1 MNDMNPK
8 MIKIFSLFSIMAIII
23 SLIACSS
30 KNQNSEKEITGV
42 TVKITHPQKMDLTEY
57 ITLNANTVFL
67 KKEIVRAT
75 FQGFIEKIHKNIGD
89 KIKSGDLLLEIKTKE
104 SAADNNLQIPLG
116 DETFSGIIK
125 IRAKS
130 DGVLT
135 ELNYNAG
142 DFVSDGEQIAV
153 IANPSSLRINLNV
166 PYQFTDKININTPC
180 EIILP
185 NGKIARASIQK
196 IIPKVDLT
204 TQTQTYILDI
214 HQSENLPENLN
225 VNARIPIRT
234 FKNATVLPVPS
245 ILSNET
251 LDKFWIMKLLNDTLA
266 VKVYVTKGIENDKY
280 VQITKPGLSLS
291 DRIIVE
297 GAFGLP
303 DTTKIIIGK

>member
-8 MIKIFSLFSIMAIII
+8 MIKIFSLFSILALII
-23 SLIACSS
+23 SLSACSS
-30 KNQNSEKEITGV
+30 KNQNIEKEITGV
-42 TVKITHPQKMDLTEY
+42 TVKITQPQKMDLTEY

-75 FQGFIEKIHKNIGD
+75 FQGFIEKIYKSIGD

-104 SAADNNLQIPLG
+104 SAADNNLQVPLG

-196 IIPKVDLT
+196 IIPKIDLT
-204 TQTQTYILDI
+204 AQTQTYILDI
-214 HQSENLPENLN
+214 QQFGNLPENLN

-234 FKNATVLPVPS
+234 IKNATVLPVSS

-266 VKVYVTKGIENDKY
+266 VKVYVSKGIENDKY
-280 VQITKPGLSLS
+280 VQITKPELSLS

>member
-8 MIKIFSLFSIMAIII
+8 MIKIFSLFSILALII
-23 SLIACSS
+23 SLSACSS
-30 KNQNSEKEITGV
+30 KNQNIEKEITGV
-42 TVKITHPQKMDLTEY
+42 TVKITQPQKMDLTEY

-75 FQGFIEKIHKNIGD
+75 FQGFIEKIYKSIGD

-104 SAADNNLQIPLG
+104 SAADNNLQVPLG

-196 IIPKVDLT
+196 IIPKIDLT
-204 TQTQTYILDI
+204 AQTQTYILDI
-214 HQSENLPENLN
+214 QEFGNLPENLN

-234 FKNATVLPVPS
+234 IKNATVLPVSS

-266 VKVYVTKGIENDKY
+266 VKVYVSKGIENDKY
-280 VQITKPGLSLS
+280 VQITKPELSLS

>member
-1 MNDMNPK
+1 MNSK
-8 MIKIFSLFSIMAIII
+8 LIKIFSLFSIMTLII
-23 SLIACSS
+23 SLSACSS
-30 KNQNSEKEITGV
+30 KNENSEKKITGV
-42 TVKITHPQKMDLTEY
+42 TVKITQPQKMDLTEY

-75 FQGFIEKIHKNIGD
+75 FQGFVEKIYKSIGD

-104 SAADNNLQIPLG
+104 SAADHNLQVPLG

-166 PYQFTDKININTPC
+166 PYQYVDKININTPC
-180 EIILP
+180 EIFLP
-185 NGKIARASIQK
+185 NGKDVRATIQK
-196 IIPKVDLT
+196 IIPRVDLT
-204 TQTQTYILDI
+204 AQTQTYILEI
-214 HQSENLPENLN
+214 HQLVSLPENLN

-234 FKNATVLPVPS
+234 FKNTTVLPVAS

-266 VKVYVTKGIENDKY
+266 IKVYVTKGIENDKY
-280 VQITKPGLSLS
+280 VQITKPELSLA

>member
-1 MNDMNPK
+1 MNSK
-8 MIKIFSLFSIMAIII
+8 MIKIFSLFSIMTLII
-23 SLIACSS
+23 SLSACSS
-30 KNQNSEKEITGV
+30 ENYNSEKKITGV
-42 TVKITHPQKMDLTEY
+42 TVKITQPQKMDLTEY

-75 FQGFIEKIHKNIGD
+75 FQGFIEKIYKSIGD

-104 SAADNNLQIPLG
+104 SAADNNLQVPLG

-196 IIPKVDLT
+196 IIPKIDLT
-204 TQTQTYILDI
+204 AQTQTYILDI
-214 HQSENLPENLN
+214 QEFGNLPENLN

-234 FKNATVLPVPS
+234 IKNATVLPVES

-266 VKVYVTKGIENDKY
+266 VKVYVSKRIENDKY
-280 VQITKPGLSLS
+280 VQITKPELSLS

>member
-1 MNDMNPK
+1 MNPK
-8 MIKIFSLFSIMAIII
+8 MIKIFSLFSILALII
-23 SLIACSS
+23 SLSACSS
-30 KNQNSEKEITGV
+30 KNQNIEKEITGV
-42 TVKITHPQKMDLTEY
+42 TVKITQPQKMDLTEY

-75 FQGFIEKIHKNIGD
+75 FQGFIEKIYKSIGD

-104 SAADNNLQIPLG
+104 SAADNNLQVPLG

-196 IIPKVDLT
+196 IIPKIDLT
-204 TQTQTYILDI
+204 AQTQTYILDI
-214 HQSENLPENLN
+214 QQFGNLPENLN

-234 FKNATVLPVPS
+234 IKNATVLPVSS

-266 VKVYVTKGIENDKY
+266 VKVYVSKGIENDKY
-280 VQITKPGLSLS
+280 VQITKPELSLS

>member
-1 MNDMNPK
+1 MNDMNLK
-8 MIKIFSLFSIMAIII
+8 MIKLFSLFSIMTIII
-23 SLIACSS
+23 SLSACSS
-30 KNQNSEKEITGV
+30 NNDNSEKKITG
-42 TVKITHPQKMDLTEY
+42 TPVKITQPQKMDLTEY

-75 FQGFIEKIHKNIGD
+75 FQGFIEKIYKSIGD
-89 KIKSGDLLLEIKTKE
+89 KILSGDLLLEIKTKE
-104 SAADNNLQIPLG
+104 SAADHNLQVPLG

-166 PYQFTDKININTPC
+166 PYQFADKININTSC
-180 EIILP
+180 EIFLP

-196 IIPKVDLT
+196 IFPKVDVT
-204 TQTQTYILDI
+204 AQTQIYILEM
-214 HQSENLPENLN
+214 HQSESLPENLN
-225 VNARIPIRT
+225 VNARIPLCT
-234 FKNATVLPVPS
+234 VKNAAALP
-245 ILSNET
+245 ITAIMTNET
-251 LDKFWIMKLLNDTLA
+251 LDQFWIMKLLNDTLA
-266 VKVYVTKGIENDKY
+266 VRVDVTKGVENDSF
-280 VQITKPGLSLS
+280 VQIAKPELKPT
-291 DRIIVE
+291 DRIVLE

-303 DTTKIIIGK
+303 DTAKVVIGK

>member
-1 MNDMNPK
+1 MNPK
-8 MIKIFSLFSIMAIII
+8 MIKIYSLLSIMALII
-23 SLIACSS
+23 SLSACSS
-30 KNQNSEKEITGV
+30 KKQNIEKEITGV

-75 FQGFIEKIHKNIGD
+75 FQGFIEKIYKSIGD

-104 SAADNNLQIPLG
+104 SAADNNLQVPLG

-196 IIPKVDLT
+196 IIPKIDLT
-204 TQTQTYILDI
+204 AQTQTYILDI
-214 HQSENLPENLN
+214 QEFGNLPENLN
-225 VNARIPIRT
+225 VNARIPILT
-234 FKNATVLPVPS
+234 IKNATVLPVSS

-266 VKVYVTKGIENDKY
+266 VKVYVSKGIENDKY
-280 VQITKPGLSLS
+280 VQITKPELSLS

>member
-1 MNDMNPK
+1 MNPI
-8 MIKIFSLFSIMAIII
+8 MIKIFSLFSILALII

-30 KNQNSEKEITGV
+30 KKQNIEKEITGV

-75 FQGFIEKIHKNIGD
+75 FQGFIEKIYKSIGD

-104 SAADNNLQIPLG
+104 SAADNNLQVQLG
-116 DETFSGIIK
+116 DETFIGIIK

-135 ELNYNAG
+135 ELNYNEG

-196 IIPKVDLT
+196 IIPKIDLT
-204 TQTQTYILDI
+204 AQTQTYILDI
-214 HQSENLPENLN
+214 QEFGNLPENLN

-234 FKNATVLPVPS
+234 IKNATVLPVSS

-266 VKVYVTKGIENDKY
+266 VKVYVSKGIENDKY
-280 VQITKPGLSLS
+280 VQITKPELSLS

>member
-1 MNDMNPK
+1 MNSK
-8 MIKIFSLFSIMAIII
+8 LIKIFSIFSITALII
-23 SLIACSS
+23 SLSACSS

-42 TVKITHPQKMDLTEY
+42 TVKITQPQKMDLTEY

-75 FQGFIEKIHKNIGD
+75 FQGFIEKIYKSIGD

-104 SAADNNLQIPLG
+104 SAADNNLQVPLG

-166 PYQFTDKININTPC
+166 PYQFTDKININTHC

-196 IIPKVDLT
+196 IIPKIDLT
-204 TQTQTYILDI
+204 AQTQTYILDI
-214 HQSENLPENLN
+214 YQSESLPENLN
-225 VNARIPIRT
+225 VSARIPIRT
-234 FKNATVLPVPS
+234 IKNATVLPVPS

-266 VKVYVTKGIENDKY
+266 VKVYVSKGIENDKY
-280 VQITKPGLSLS
+280 VQITKPELSLS

>member
-1 MNDMNPK
+1 MNSK
-8 MIKIFSLFSIMAIII
+8 LIKIFSIFSITALII
-23 SLIACSS
+23 SLSACSS

-75 FQGFIEKIHKNIGD
+75 FQGFIEKIYKSIGD

-104 SAADNNLQIPLG
+104 SAADNNLQVPLG

-196 IIPKVDLT
+196 IIPKIDLT
-204 TQTQTYILDI
+204 AQTQTYILDI
-214 HQSENLPENLN
+214 QQFGNLPENLN

-234 FKNATVLPVPS
+234 IKNATVYLCH
-245 ILSNET
+245 L
-251 LDKFWIMKLLNDTLA
+251 FYQMKL
-266 VKVYVTKGIENDKY
+266 
-280 VQITKPGLSLS
+280 
-291 DRIIVE
+291 
-297 GAFGLP
+297 
-303 DTTKIIIGK
+303 

>member
-8 MIKIFSLFSIMAIII
+8 MIKIFSLFSILALII
-23 SLIACSS
+23 SLSACSS
-30 KNQNSEKEITGV
+30 KKQNIEKEITGV

-75 FQGFIEKIHKNIGD
+75 FQGFIEKIYKSIGD

-104 SAADNNLQIPLG
+104 SAADNNLQVPLG

-196 IIPKVDLT
+196 IIPKIDLT
-204 TQTQTYILDI
+204 AQTQTYILDI
-214 HQSENLPENLN
+214 QQFGNLPENLN

-234 FKNATVLPVPS
+234 IKNATVLPVSS

-266 VKVYVTKGIENDKY
+266 VKVYVSKGIENDKY
-280 VQITKPGLSLS
+280 VQITKPELSLS

>member
-1 MNDMNPK
+1 MNPK
-8 MIKIFSLFSIMAIII
+8 MIKIFSLFSILALII
-23 SLIACSS
+23 SLSACSS
-30 KNQNSEKEITGV
+30 KKQNIEKEITGV

-75 FQGFIEKIHKNIGD
+75 FQGFIEKIYKSIGD

-104 SAADNNLQIPLG
+104 SAADNNLQVPLG

-196 IIPKVDLT
+196 IIPKIDLT
-204 TQTQTYILDI
+204 AQTQTYILDI
-214 HQSENLPENLN
+214 QQFGNLPENLN

-234 FKNATVLPVPS
+234 IKNATVLPVSS

-266 VKVYVTKGIENDKY
+266 VKVYVSKGIENDKY
-280 VQITKPGLSLS
+280 VQITKPELSLS

>member
-1 MNDMNPK
+1 MNPK
-8 MIKIFSLFSIMAIII
+8 MIKIFSLFSILALII
-23 SLIACSS
+23 SLSACSS
-30 KNQNSEKEITGV
+30 KNQNIEKEITGV
-42 TVKITHPQKMDLTEY
+42 TVKITQPQKMDLTEY

-75 FQGFIEKIHKNIGD
+75 FQGFIEKIYKSIGD

-104 SAADNNLQIPLG
+104 SAADNNLQVPLG

-196 IIPKVDLT
+196 IIPKIDLT
-204 TQTQTYILDI
+204 AQTQTYILDI
-214 HQSENLPENLN
+214 QEFGNLPENLN

-234 FKNATVLPVPS
+234 IKNATVLPVSS

-266 VKVYVTKGIENDKY
+266 VKVYVSKGIENDKY
-280 VQITKPGLSLS
+280 VQITKPELSLS